1 MKLHAATM
9 TDGYKVGHGAM
20 YADGTESVYA
30 NLTPRTDKIYKR
42 NATRFYDGKL
52 VFIGAFGAMQEINET
67 WQDSFFGKS
76 KEVAVGRF
84 ARRMEGYFG
93 SRPKAVEQLAALHD
107 LGYLPLKVKTLAEGV
122 KVGMGIPVLTVT
134 NTIADFFWLVNYHET
149 VISDLVWKPST
160 NATIAAEYKAI
171 CTHYAKLT
179 GCFDEFGVG
188 IQCHDF
194 SMRGMSGPEDAA
206 RSGFGHITSF
216 LGTDTLPAIDYAE
229 DYYNAEGFIACSVPA
244 TEHAVATSNILYLE
258 EHMIDGGYVLDARL
272 HAEMEFMHDLITRKF
287 PSGVVSYVADS
298 FDFWAVL
305 TKILPALKDVIMAR
319 DTNGVT
325 PGKLVVR
332 PDSGDPVEVICG
344 APIHKL
350 TWEVT
355 SQEDWE
361 DEASDI
367 ARKYVQDMNDGE
379 DLEFFVE
386 TLDGEILRVSGHAYV
401 EYDNTMHF
409 HYEGVELA
417 NRTPEEKG
425 AIEVLWE
432 IFGGTETSTG
442 HKMLDSHIGL
452 IYGDSI
458 TTKRAAEI
466 LDRLEKKGF
475 ASLNVVFGVGSYTY
489 QCNTRDT
496 FGFAVKATHTVVD
509 GESVSIFKDPIT
521 DSKKKSAKGLLQ
533 VGARKLIY
541 GEDGEVVSY
550 DEIVLTD
557 DVTPEVEDTGLL
569 TTLFEDGKFV
579 RQETLMDIRKRIAA
593 AS

>member
-149 VISDLVWKPST
+149 VISDLIWKSST

-258 EHMIDGGYVLDARL
+258 EHMIDGGYILDARL

-344 APIHKL
+344 
-350 TWEVT
+350 
-355 SQEDWE
+355 
-361 DEASDI
+361 
-367 ARKYVQDMNDGE
+367 
-379 DLEFFVE
+379 
-386 TLDGEILRVSGHAYV
+386 LRVLPEGLDMWDIEDHNADVVMQDGKYYRYELEYGGGYGDSWV
-401 EYDNTMHF
+401 EKVVLLD
-409 HYEGVELA
+409 EVSPAEV
-417 NRTPEEKG
+417 KG
-425 AIEVLWE
+425 AVEVLWE
-432 IFGGTETSTG
+432 IFGGSETSTG

-509 GESVSIFKDPIT
+509 GESVAIFKDPIT
-521 DSKKKSAKGLLQ
+521 DSKKKSAKGLLH

-541 GEDGEVVSY
+541 GEGDEVVSY

-557 DVTPEVEDTGLL
+557 DVDPEVEDTGLL
-569 TTLFEDGKFV
+569 KVLFEDGKFV